1 MFLEITEPCAEP
13 LELDIH
19 VSKTACESLELVR
32 LNRTVDAPREL
43 ADPSLD
49 PQSLRLEL

>member
-1 MFLEITEPCAEP
+1 MFLKIAEPCAEP

-19 VSKTACESLELVR
+19 VSKTACESLELVS
-32 LNRTVDAPREL
+32 LNRTVDAPRDL